1 MEKLA
6 GIYPASPS
14 ATAIRPAKSDQYE
27 CARPHAAVATLQTTA
42 VKPMMARR
50 GYLSASRPR
59 GTAHA
64 AYIRAKEADS
74 MAARESVSENSC
86 LITGK
91 NAANAMRSMKFSI
104 ASAQM
109 NARAT

>member
-1 MEKLA
+1 
-6 GIYPASPS
+6 
-14 ATAIRPAKSDQYE
+14 
-27 CARPHAAVATLQTTA
+27 
-42 VKPMMARR
+42 MMARR

-74 MAARESVSENSC
+74 MAARASVSKNSC

-91 NAANAMRSMKFSI
+91 NAANAMRSMKFKHRECADECKGGRSG
-104 ASAQM
+104 
-109 NARAT
+109 ARPRLSCSTAHCEYAAPNR